1 MNPDIFS
8 ERHIGP
14 RGPQIQDMLN
24 VIGAST
30 LEGLIDETVPNNIR
44 IQSPLKLDQPMSES
58 EYLEHIQ
65 SLGNKNSVFNTA
77 VYSPFL

>member
-14 RGPQIQDMLN
+14 RGPQIKDMLN

-58 EYLEHIQ
+58 EYLLSLIHI
-65 SLGNKNSVFNTA
+65 
-77 VYSPFL
+77 